1 MQNGFD
7 RQKPK
12 PQKMEEVL
20 LDICLWE
27 GNLYPP
33 PKHHQAKSLSAGERI
48 GNLGIVDSEMSNNG
62 TGDLGVRLGGVVR
75 LRAAAIIFKI

>member
-1 MQNGFD
+1 MATAWLQNGFD

-33 PKHHQAKSLSAGERI
+33 PKHHQAKSLSAGRE
-48 GNLGIVDSEMSNNG
+48 LGIWALLTLRCQIMGQE
-62 TGDLGVRLGGVVR
+62 TLG
-75 LRAAAIIFKI
+75 